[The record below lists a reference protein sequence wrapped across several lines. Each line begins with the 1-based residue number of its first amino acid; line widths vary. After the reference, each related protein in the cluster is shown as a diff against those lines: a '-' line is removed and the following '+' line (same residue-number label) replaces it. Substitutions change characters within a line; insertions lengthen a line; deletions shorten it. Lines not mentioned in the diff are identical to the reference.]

1 MELEDCCAAATTQ
14 NDPSLLGACPTEPN
28 PIQPT
33 PVEPTPVEPTPVEP
47 TQVEPT
53 PVEPTPIQPTPID
66 PTPTTDIPENPV
78 APEGLET
85 IESMVCLHEVYETI
99 SE

>member
-47 TQVEPT
+47 T
-53 PVEPTPIQPTPID
+53 PIQPTPVD

>member
-1 MELEDCCAAATTQ
+1 MELEDCCAAAETQ
-14 NDPSLLGACPTEPN
+14 NDPSLLGACPTEP
-28 PIQPT
+28 T
-33 PVEPTPVEPTPVEP
+33 P
-47 TQVEPT
+47 
-53 PVEPTPIQPTPID
+53 EPTPIDPTPTE

-78 APEGLET
+78 TPEGLET